1 MGTAMIDFQLLLQ
14 SLPALLQGVVVTLK
28 IAFFGCIIG
37 LSFGTIVALLQNY
50 LPKPWSFIATTYVTI
65 IRGTPMLIQILSAYF
80 ILPQIGL
87 NLSGTNTAILAI
99 GLNSAAYI
107 SQIIRSGIQSIGIGQ
122 IEAAKVLG
130 LSQMQTI
137 RYIILPQ
144 AFMVIIPVLTNELI
158 TLTKDSSLAS
168 IIGVQELSKQG
179 SIIRTQTYDAITIFF
194 GVGILYL
201 IITTI
206 ISLLLSHIEKKVKR
220 SC

>member
-1 MGTAMIDFQLLLQ
+1 MIDFQLLLQ